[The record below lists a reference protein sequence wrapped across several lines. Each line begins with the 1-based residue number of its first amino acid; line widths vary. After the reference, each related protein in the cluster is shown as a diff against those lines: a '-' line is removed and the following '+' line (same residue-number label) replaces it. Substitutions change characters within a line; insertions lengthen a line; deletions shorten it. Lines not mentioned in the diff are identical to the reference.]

1 MAACAAPFTN
11 PLTCLQQKVMMCEQE
26 RVHQMPIDK
35 TCHDR
40 QGVCVCVPGGGGG
53 WGGGGR
59 RRGRGK
65 AGGEGRGR
73 GGRIWCLAGRSLNVV
88 VGWISDCRRMF
99 CPSGRA
105 LEERLRLG

>member
-53 WGGGGR
+53 WGGGG
-59 RRGRGK
+59 GPFE
-65 AGGEGRGR
+65 GG
-73 GGRIWCLAGRSLNVV
+73 
-88 VGWISDCRRMF
+88 F
-99 CPSGRA
+99 F
-105 LEERLRLG
+105 